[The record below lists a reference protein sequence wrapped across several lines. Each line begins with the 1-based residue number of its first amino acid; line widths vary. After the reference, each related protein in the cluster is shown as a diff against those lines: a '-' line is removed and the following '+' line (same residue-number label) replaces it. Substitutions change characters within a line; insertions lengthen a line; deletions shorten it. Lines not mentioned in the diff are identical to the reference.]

1 MYRFVDGAEVNVRT
15 FGLWKSAMLSSKRSA
30 GNTSR
35 LRNQFAQ
42 LNTTLEDYGTR
53 RPVFAGAGH
62 DGLVTPAYLAQAGR
76 RVLVLERRELLGG
89 CSDTEEVWPGY
100 RV

>member
-1 MYRFVDGAEVNVRT
+1 MFFNALLYRRGVAH
-15 FGLWKSAMLSSKRSA
+15 
-30 GNTSR
+30 

-100 RV
+100 RVSTAVYLSSLL